1 MDFRETTVEELVGA
15 VCSRRVS
22 SRDLTQAAIDNIES
36 LNPRL
41 NAFCAVNFEDALA
54 QADAID
60 ARLRDGDPVGPLA
73 GIPIG
78 VKDLEDARGFVTT
91 YGAELHAGDAP
102 ALHDSVLVALL
113 REAGC
118 VILGKTNTPEF
129 GFKGV
134 TDNRPFGATRNPW
147 NPDYSP
153 GGSSG
158 GTAAALASGMIP
170 LGTGSDGGGSIRI
183 PASVCG
189 FSGIKASQGR
199 VPAGGTSPP
208 GSGVLSVKGPMALR
222 VRDVAYALDAVLEH
236 EPTDIFSL
244 PRPAESWRAALNRHN
259 RPRRVV
265 WSPTMGFATVDAEIM
280 QHCEAAITALRG
292 AGVDVVVRETI
303 WEEDPRGPWYQ
314 FWSASRARVQG
325 DLRGTPQWEQ
335 IDEGLRPQIEHGM
348 DHVSGVDYA
357 RALDACHYLN
367 AGLVDAFHAGDFI
380 LTPTTCGQTPRAGS
394 ASGTINGTQ
403 TDGWV
408 AFTYGINMTRNPA
421 GTVCVGKTGL
431 GLPIGLQI
439 IGNQRDDVGVLKTM
453 CFLEDLLAQ
462 PHNAPAGVA

>member
-1 MDFRETTVEELVGA
+1 MSA
-15 VCSRRVS
+15 
-22 SRDLTQAAIDNIES
+22 RDLTQAAISNLES

-60 ARLRDGDPVGPLA
+60 ARLQHGDPVGPLA

-91 YGAELHAGDAP
+91 YGAELHANDAP
-102 ALHDSVLVALL
+102 AQHDSVLVALL

-147 NPDYSP
+147 NLDY
-153 GGSSG
+153 
-158 GTAAALASGMIP
+158 
-170 LGTGSDGGGSIRI
+170 
-183 PASVCG
+183 
-189 FSGIKASQGR
+189 K
-199 VPAGGTSPP
+199 
-208 GSGVLSVKGPMALR
+208 
-222 VRDVAYALDAVLEH
+222 
-236 EPTDIFSL
+236 
-244 PRPAESWRAALNRHN
+244 
-259 RPRRVV
+259 PRRVV
-265 WSPTMGFATVDAEIM
+265 WSPTMGFATVDSEIM
-280 QHCEAAITALRG
+280 QHCEAAIAALRG

-325 DLRGTPQWEQ
+325 DLRGTPQWDQ
-335 IDEGLRPQIEHGM
+335 IDEGLKPQIEHGM
-348 DHVSGVDYA
+348 ENVSGVDYA
-357 RALDACHYLN
+357 RAIDACHYLN
-367 AGLVDAFHAGDFI
+367 ARLVDAFQAGDFI
-380 LTPTTCGQTPRAGS
+380 LTPTTCGQTPKAGS
-394 ASGTINGTQ
+394 ASGTINGKA